1 MLSDS
6 PSRAQNIRESLWL
19 GTNIQVHLNK
29 STLKNNCLCVSAN
42 DVTCLKHLPVQ
53 GIVGIMSVEHRPTV
67 IFISAEKEQN

>member
-6 PSRAQNIRESLWL
+6 PSCAQNVRKAVARHQFS
-19 GTNIQVHLNK
+19 TLNK
-29 STLKNNCLCVSAN
+29 STLRNNCLCVSAN

-53 GIVGIMSVEHRPTV
+53 GIVGIMSVEHRPTI